1 MKDFYMRNKVK
12 ILIGGAFVVL
22 VIVLLTLS
30 FGDTGAIVTN

>member
-1 MKDFYMRNKVK
+1 MKQFYTKYKMQ
-12 ILIGGAFVVL
+12 ILIGGAFIAL